1 MENKMYVPKDYFNI
15 SIVEKVMK
23 EFSWPTEYTLE
34 EDADGVSI
42 IFPKSEIYIENGYEN
57 DVSFTLLS
65 FNGRDCNIHGAV
77 AIEKLVESFGKDPN
91 VFKELGLRDNT
102 SVYASPEATED
113 NIWDT
118 IKIIHVYF
126 QDFII
131 GKEKRLNSLL

>member
-1 MENKMYVPKDYFNI
+1 MENKMYIPKNYFSI

-23 EFSWPTEYTLE
+23 EFSWPAEYILE

-65 FNGRDCNIHGAV
+65 FNGRDCNIDESTAL
-77 AIEKLVESFGKDPN
+77 EKIVQDYGKKAN
-91 VFKELGLRDNT
+91 VFKELGLNNDT
-102 SVYASPEATED
+102 SVYASPEATEA

-126 QDFII
+126 QDFIT

>member
-1 MENKMYVPKDYFNI
+1 MDNKMYIPKDYFNI

-42 IFPKSEIYIENGYEN
+42 IFPKSEIYIGNGYEN
-57 DVSFTLLS
+57 DVSFSLIS
-65 FNGRDCNIHGAV
+65 FNGKDCNIDGAI
-77 AIEKLVESFGKDPN
+77 AIEKIVKDYGKKPN
-91 VFKELGLRDNT
+91 VFKDLGLKDDT
-102 SVYASPEATED
+102 SVYASPEATEA
-113 NIWDT
+113 NIWDA

-126 QDFII
+126 QDFIA